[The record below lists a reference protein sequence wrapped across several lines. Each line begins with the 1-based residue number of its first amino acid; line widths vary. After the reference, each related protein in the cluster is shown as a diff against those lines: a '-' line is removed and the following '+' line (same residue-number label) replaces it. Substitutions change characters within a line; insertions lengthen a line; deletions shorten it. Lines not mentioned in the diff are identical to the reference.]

1 MFQALRIEVNEE
13 FRVLERAL
21 EEAIDVL
28 NPGGR
33 LVVISYHSLEDRIVK
48 QMFKKYEAKGKKEDE
63 WKKIKFIIK
72 KPLKPSEDEIERNS
86 RSRSAMMRVV
96 ERV

>member
-1 MFQALRIEVNEE
+1 
-13 FRVLERAL
+13 
-21 EEAIDVL
+21 
-28 NPGGR
+28 
-33 LVVISYHSLEDRIVK
+33 
-48 QMFKKYEAKGKKEDE
+48 MFKKYEAKGKKEDE